1 MKKTKMMGALM
12 AFLLLFTS
20 CSNDDEQDSVSITE
34 MFRVFMFV
42 TNDANEDLI
51 NQSADYYRNGHSPN
65 IVGIQEFRFDSWDV
79 YLDGK
84 LIQTDNGNKQFK
96 GVNFGNPVGVNSKFI
111 SLDTNCEIQQL
122 IKDWSEKHV
131 VEYKVSSESLFGDT
145 EKHTIRMEFK
155 GIKNTFGNYDG
166 KSEYTIYVDEVQQT
180 VFYPI
185 YWKDLQPVS
194 EYDTMNF
201 PYFILNV
208 DAL

>member
-1 MKKTKMMGALM
+1 MKKTKMMSALM

-20 CSNDDEQDSVSITE
+20 CSNDDEQSSVSITE

-84 LIQTDNGNKQFK
+84 LIQTGNGNKQFK
-96 GVNFGNPVGVNSKFI
+96 EVNFGNPVGVNSKFI
-111 SLDTNCEIQQL
+111 SLDSNCEIQQL
-122 IKDWSEKHV
+122 IKDWAKAHV

-145 EKHTIRMEFK
+145 EKHIIRMEFK

-166 KSEYTIYVDEVQQT
+166 TSEYTIYVDEVQQT

-194 EYDTMNF
+194 EYNTMSF

>member
-20 CSNDDEQDSVSITE
+20 CSNDDEQSSVSITE
-34 MFRVFMFV
+34 VFRVFMFV

-51 NQSADYYRNGHSPN
+51 NQSVDYYRNGHNPN
-65 IVGIQEFRFDSWDV
+65 IIGMQEFRFDSWDV

-96 GVNFGNPVGVNSKFI
+96 EVNFRKPAEVNSKFI
-111 SLDTNCEIQQL
+111 SMDTNCEIQHL
-122 IKDWSEKHV
+122 IKDWAKAHV
-131 VEYKVSSESLFGDT
+131 VEYKVASESLFGDT
-145 EKHTIRMEFK
+145 EKHIIRMEFK
-155 GIKNTFGNYDG
+155 GIKNQYGNYDG
-166 KSEYTIYVDEVQQT
+166 TSEYTIYVDEVQQT
-180 VFYPI
+180 AYYPI
-185 YWKDLQPVS
+185 YWKGLQPVS
-194 EYDTMNF
+194 EYNTMSF

>member
-1 MKKTKMMGALM
+1 MKKTKIMGALM

-20 CSNDDEQDSVSITE
+20 CSNDDEQSSVSITE
-34 MFRVFMFV
+34 VFRVFMFV

-51 NQSADYYRNGHSPN
+51 NQSADYYRNGHNPN
-65 IVGIQEFRFDSWDV
+65 IIGMQEFRFDSWDV

-96 GVNFGNPVGVNSKFI
+96 EVNFRKPAKVNSKFI

-122 IKDWSEKHV
+122 IKDWAKAHV

-155 GIKNTFGNYDG
+155 GIKNQYGNYDG
-166 KSEYTIYVDEVQQT
+166 TSEYTIYVDEVQQT
-180 VFYPI
+180 VYYPI
-185 YWKDLQPVS
+185 YWKGLQPVS
-194 EYDTMNF
+194 EYNTMSF

>member
-1 MKKTKMMGALM
+1 MKKTKIMGALM

-20 CSNDDEQDSVSITE
+20 CSNDDEQGGVSTSE
-34 MFRVFMFV
+34 VFRVFMFV
-42 TNDANEDLI
+42 TNDANEDVI
-51 NQSADYYRNGHSPN
+51 YQSADYYRNGHSSN
-65 IVGIQEFRFDSWDV
+65 IVGTEEFRFDSWDV

-96 GVNFGNPVGVNSKFI
+96 EVNLGNPVGVNSKFI

-122 IKDWSEKHV
+122 LKDWSEKHV

-155 GIKNTFGNYDG
+155 GIKNKFGNYDG
-166 KSEYTIYVDEVQQT
+166 TSEYTIYVDEVQQT
-180 VFYPI
+180 VFYPV

-201 PYFILNV
+201 PYFTLNV